1 MSERQKKDRKIDRA
15 PGRQRQN
22 DSDRVSGQLK
32 SPLLVLEKKGV
43 MALAKE
49 RAPVFGKNGVMAFYI
64 K

>member
-22 DSDRVSGQLK
+22 DSHSGRVSGQLK
-32 SPLLVLEKKGV
+32 ITLLVLEK
-43 MALAKE
+43 
-49 RAPVFGKNGVMAFYI
+49 RVMAFYV